1 MNLPLR
7 SPNAQADRVEM
18 PEMEVMVETVLV
30 DEDDIPNR
38 AFRTRISDLLM
49 PGNVLEFARA
59 YRIPRELR

>member
-7 SPNAQADRVEM
+7 SPTTQADRVAI
-18 PEMEVMVETVLV
+18 PEMEVMVETVLL
-30 DEDDIPNR
+30 DENDIPRR
-38 AFRTRISDLLM
+38 AFRTRISDLLR